1 MESYAEQG
9 AGADSI
15 EQIGFGG
22 ARRTKKKHRGLT
34 VFQLKV
40 IGAVALALSAGSTT
54 IVPLFFGSDVNNMTS
69 LTAMVLSE
77 VISWFAIPIYAWLL
91 VQGFRETHSRVA
103 YGLRLFI
110 LAVVCEVPYDLC
122 TSHKAFDFGSQNPV
136 FGLFIAFV
144 VLVVLD
150 WVAARYQKSMKI
162 VLSVGLVLIGLLWD
176 LLLRVGLRQHMMSV
190 GAVTLGFVLI
200 FTLMRQH
207 ENSMMFTAGLFGAVM
222 MIMPGIGVAFVHY
235 YNGELGYKRQWTKWA
250 FHAAYPV
257 ILIFCAIGATL
268 A

>member
-77 VISWFAIPIYAWLL
+77 VVSWFAIPIYAWLL

-103 YGLRLFI
+103 YGLQLFI
-110 LAVVCEVPYDLC
+110 LAVVCEVPYDLA
-122 TSHKAFDFGSQNPV
+122 TSHKAFDLGSQNPV
-136 FGLFIAFV
+136 FGLFVAFV
-144 VLVVLD
+144 VLAALD
-150 WVAARYQKSMKI
+150 WVASE
-162 VLSVGLVLIGLLWD
+162 G
-176 LLLRVGLRQHMMSV
+176 HE
-190 GAVTLGFVLI
+190 GAVVGRTGGDW
-200 FTLMRQH
+200 
-207 ENSMMFTAGLFGAVM
+207 SAVG
-222 MIMPGIGVAFVHY
+222 PA
-235 YNGELGYKRQWTKWA
+235 
-250 FHAAYPV
+250 AAYRPTPAHDEHRFGDAWLRADFRSDAPV
-257 ILIFCAIGATL
+257 
-268 A
+268 

>member
-1 MESYAEQG
+1 MESYVEQG

-122 TSHKAFDFGSQNPV
+122 TSRIRLSILARRTLFSVCSSRSLCLSCWIGWRRATRSQ
-136 FGLFIAFV
+136 
-144 VLVVLD
+144 
-150 WVAARYQKSMKI
+150 
-162 VLSVGLVLIGLLWD
+162 
-176 LLLRVGLRQHMMSV
+176 
-190 GAVTLGFVLI
+190 
-200 FTLMRQH
+200 
-207 ENSMMFTAGLFGAVM
+207 
-222 MIMPGIGVAFVHY
+222 
-235 YNGELGYKRQWTKWA
+235 
-250 FHAAYPV
+250 
-257 ILIFCAIGATL
+257 
-268 A
+268 

>member
-77 VISWFAIPIYAWLL
+77 VVSWFAIPIYAWLL

-122 TSHKAFDFGSQNPV
+122 TSHKAFDFGSQNP
-136 FGLFIAFV
+136 LC
-144 VLVVLD
+144 LPC
-150 WVAARYQKSMKI
+150 W
-162 VLSVGLVLIGLLWD
+162 IGW
-176 LLLRVGLRQHMMSV
+176 RR
-190 GAVTLGFVLI
+190 
-200 FTLMRQH
+200 
-207 ENSMMFTAGLFGAVM
+207 
-222 MIMPGIGVAFVHY
+222 
-235 YNGELGYKRQWTKWA
+235 
-250 FHAAYPV
+250 
-257 ILIFCAIGATL
+257 ATRSQ
-268 A
+268 

>member
-1 MESYAEQG
+1 M
-9 AGADSI
+9 
-15 EQIGFGG
+15 
-22 ARRTKKKHRGLT
+22 
-34 VFQLKV
+34 
-40 IGAVALALSAGSTT
+40 
-54 IVPLFFGSDVNNMTS
+54 
-69 LTAMVLSE
+69 
-77 VISWFAIPIYAWLL
+77 
-91 VQGFRETHSRVA
+91 
-103 YGLRLFI
+103 
-110 LAVVCEVPYDLC
+110 PYDLC

-250 FHAAYPV
+250 FYAAYPV

>member
-1 MESYAEQG
+1 MESYVEQG

-77 VISWFAIPIYAWLL
+77 VVSWFAIPIYAWLL

-103 YGLRLFI
+103 YGLQLFI
-110 LAVVCEVPYDLC
+110 LAVVCEVPYDIA
-122 TSHKAFDFGSQNPV
+122 TSHKAFDLGSQNPV
-136 FGLFIAFV
+136 FGLFVAFV
-144 VLVVLD
+144 VLAALD
-150 WVAARYQKSMKI
+150 WVAVA
-162 VLSVGLVLIGLLWD
+162 LSEGHEGAAVDWTGGDWPAVGP
-176 LLLRVGLRQHMMSV
+176 
-190 GAVTLGFVLI
+190 A
-200 FTLMRQH
+200 
-207 ENSMMFTAGLFGAVM
+207 
-222 MIMPGIGVAFVHY
+222 
-235 YNGELGYKRQWTKWA
+235 
-250 FHAAYPV
+250 AAYRPAPAHDEHRFGDAWLRADFRSDAPV
-257 ILIFCAIGATL
+257 
-268 A
+268 

>member
-1 MESYAEQG
+1 MESYVEQG

-77 VISWFAIPIYAWLL
+77 VVSWFAIPIYAWLL

-103 YGLRLFI
+103 YGLQLFI

-144 VLVVLD
+144 VLAVLD

-176 LLLRVGLRQHMMSV
+176 LLLRVGL
-190 GAVTLGFVLI
+190 
-200 FTLMRQH
+200 RQH

-250 FHAAYPV
+250 FYAAYPV